1 MTDTPETLQAA
12 LADLRDRHN
21 EAMKS
26 LAKWTIDVDSA
37 IARVAAFEQAQKRAE
52 EEEPPALR
60 ECRLDALY
68 ENSGTHGRAAIDRL
82 RYCERELARLREG
95 LRRQEGEMPDRTLSD
110 YMDNPERVPVFGAV
124 TYRSECVRMAREIQR
139 HRALVG
145 GGK

>member
-52 EEEPPALR
+52 EEEPPVCSETL
-60 ECRLDALY
+60 
-68 ENSGTHGRAAIDRL
+68 L
-82 RYCERELARLREG
+82 RYLEDGNTNLCGVDYQKAAREIRYLRRELARLKEENDL
-95 LRRQEGEMPDRTLSD
+95 LRRPRVEMWQ
-110 YMDNPERVPVFGAV
+110 RVQP
-124 TYRSECVRMAREIQR
+124 
-139 HRALVG
+139 
-145 GGK
+145 